1 MCLSIN
7 NTFHKKEKSLVAEQ
21 NILVYKVL
29 ERYVGKEYNNK
40 YHTPYQGKRIN
51 FNPNDGMYFY
61 KNTRIKKELFG
72 SDGRKQKLI
81 TNGIHSFTD
90 KQVAVN
96 EVVMYSNNSTYRQS
110 MHYAI
115 IPKGSNFYIG
125 IDGDIVSTNLVVFRT
140 KKDYLKGKK
149 LFGKIS
155 ELGLYLMDFWYEDCK
170 SK

>member
-1 MCLSIN
+1 MCLTIN
-7 NTFHKKEKSLVAEQ
+7 TTFHKKEKPIVAERS
-21 NILVYKVL
+21 ILVYKVL
-29 ERYVGKEYNNK
+29 ERYVGKENTNK

-72 SDGRKQKLI
+72 SEKLI

-90 KQVAVN
+90 KQLAVN
-96 EVVMYSNNSTYRQS
+96 EVEMYSNKSMYRQS

-125 IDGDIVSTNLVVFRT
+125 TDGDIVSTNLVVFKC
-140 KKDYLKGKK
+140 KKDYDKNKK
-149 LFGKIS
+149 LFGKTY